1 MSEEKENELV
11 DITIPPQS
19 SIKLVKYA
27 KGYGWEIKFYSD
39 NLDVGFDKIVEMN
52 KRLREEFGQS
62 E

>member
-1 MSEEKENELV
+1 MSEKNNELV

-27 KGYGWEIKFYSD
+27 KGYGWEIKHYCD
-39 NLDVGFDKIVEMN
+39 NLDVSFDVIVAMN